1 MGKLVKRLML
11 DDSYAIGR
19 NESWLYHMSQK
30 GLHFKK
36 YGKVFAYFEKGEPKD
51 IKYRIDII
59 YDEPSQEQLEVY
71 HDCGWDF
78 AAKNGI
84 FHVFCADEK
93 IDTIELHTDPIEQSH
108 TMDKLNKKLKN
119 NLIIGAIAMALFLG
133 MIFSIYVFNNEPF
146 LYMVQGQVVQQML
159 LVIVELYV
167 FYSII
172 RNYIDIS
179 KLKRSLSQGRQINH
193 KENFKKAR
201 ITSGILAGIFLPL
214 ALTRFLFQLW
224 RCQRSKGTPFL

>member
-78 AAKNGI
+78 AAKMEY
-84 FHVFCADEK
+84 FMFFVLMRK
-93 IDTIELHTDPIEQSH
+93 
-108 TMDKLNKKLKN
+108 
-119 NLIIGAIAMALFLG
+119 
-133 MIFSIYVFNNEPF
+133 
-146 LYMVQGQVVQQML
+146 
-159 LVIVELYV
+159 
-167 FYSII
+167 
-172 RNYIDIS
+172 
-179 KLKRSLSQGRQINH
+179 
-193 KENFKKAR
+193 
-201 ITSGILAGIFLPL
+201 
-214 ALTRFLFQLW
+214 
-224 RCQRSKGTPFL
+224 